1 METFVGVLL
10 RKTVAFMVFEQR
22 LLPQQVSH
30 FSNHVIKLLHVLM
43 SKWSSSSLFLQLF
56 VTYLAAMVSL
66 FSYYSSSLTQLV
78 LHYSTRLHLECKI
91 SMLSGFV

>member
-30 FSNHVIKLLHVLM
+30 FFKSRDQTIARVD
-43 SKWSSSSLFLQLF
+43 
-56 VTYLAAMVSL
+56 
-66 FSYYSSSLTQLV
+66 
-78 LHYSTRLHLECKI
+78 E
-91 SMLSGFV
+91 

>member
-30 FSNHVIKLLHVLM
+30 FFKSRDQAIARVD
-43 SKWSSSSLFLQLF
+43 
-56 VTYLAAMVSL
+56 
-66 FSYYSSSLTQLV
+66 
-78 LHYSTRLHLECKI
+78 E
-91 SMLSGFV
+91 